1 MKKFLS
7 FLAKALVILVVVA
20 IIARIVM
27 VMSGDSEDVVMKD
40 SIAVV
45 RMEGVI
51 LDTRKL
57 DNKLKKLDEND
68 KVKGGVIL
76 EINSPGG
83 IISPPTQVIYL
94 RLMKMKK
101 PVYAVMESIAASG
114 GYYIAVA
121 ADKVYALDSTTTGSI
136 GVIMQYSDV
145 QELFEK
151 VGIKSVVF
159 KSGKLKDVPSATRE
173 LDETERAYVQANID
187 EYYDQFLR
195 DVLKRRNISEAKLRK
210 LADGRV
216 FSGRKALEYKL
227 IDRIGTREEA
237 IVDMKDEIGIQALE
251 IKEFYDKEENI
262 FQELLSGI
270 SAIKASYVPPNSGFY
285 YIYKPGL

>member
-1 MKKFLS
+1 
-7 FLAKALVILVVVA
+7 
-20 IIARIVM
+20 
-27 VMSGDSEDVVMKD
+27 
-40 SIAVV
+40 
-45 RMEGVI
+45 
-51 LDTRKL
+51 
-57 DNKLKKLDEND
+57 
-68 KVKGGVIL
+68 
-76 EINSPGG
+76 
-83 IISPPTQVIYL
+83 
-94 RLMKMKK
+94 MKMKK

-270 SAIKASYVPPNSGFY
+270 SAIKASYVPNSGFY

>member
-121 ADKVYALDSTTTGSI
+121 LIRFMLLTVPR
-136 GVIMQYSDV
+136 
-145 QELFEK
+145 QE
-151 VGIKSVVF
+151 
-159 KSGKLKDVPSATRE
+159 A
-173 LDETERAYVQANID
+173 
-187 EYYDQFLR
+187 
-195 DVLKRRNISEAKLRK
+195 
-210 LADGRV
+210 
-216 FSGRKALEYKL
+216 
-227 IDRIGTREEA
+227 
-237 IVDMKDEIGIQALE
+237 
-251 IKEFYDKEENI
+251 
-262 FQELLSGI
+262 
-270 SAIKASYVPPNSGFY
+270 
-285 YIYKPGL
+285 

>member
-57 DNKLKKLDEND
+57 DNKLKKTRR
-68 KVKGGVIL
+68 KRQGKRVIL

>member
-1 MKKFLS
+1 
-7 FLAKALVILVVVA
+7 
-20 IIARIVM
+20 
-27 VMSGDSEDVVMKD
+27 
-40 SIAVV
+40 
-45 RMEGVI
+45 
-51 LDTRKL
+51 
-57 DNKLKKLDEND
+57 
-68 KVKGGVIL
+68 
-76 EINSPGG
+76 
-83 IISPPTQVIYL
+83 
-94 RLMKMKK
+94 
-101 PVYAVMESIAASG
+101 
-114 GYYIAVA
+114 
-121 ADKVYALDSTTTGSI
+121 
-136 GVIMQYSDV
+136 MQYSDV